1 MKTTEYI
8 SSRILKYQNPPN
20 GIQRRDAIKD
30 YTPQTPF
37 GRIKRV
43 YTPTQ
48 QPVLSQDNRNRWQHE
63 QASKQADRGYN
74 DYMEAKKTQEGLNNL
89 NGFLNFTDVMGLGT
103 GIAALLGKGVKYAG
117 KQAIKRVT
125 RNKMQKELG
134 EDYTNRLIKA
144 LGDRKESISK
154 SPIKYTIDNRSFV
167 SYLES
172 LGVDVSQFTN
182 RDIARLREL
191 RASSISQNLPAN
203 GRYTLISDISN
214 GNKTLYDADLFSS
227 SRSSPIGT
235 INGEESL
242 NKINIGKVEKLD
254 NTEKRVSE
262 DLYNSIIQY
271 GKQKGHDG
279 LISGEILESPEI
291 TYKIW
296 EHFPDKKLMGK
307 TGAHYFNYGKTI
319 RNPDSPSWNINNG
332 NVYKLTKPSRY
343 VPTKHKG
350 IFNPEIIDP
359 KTGKLNP
366 PDWNNPDIYKAAI
379 PLGVGTLNNKEENK

>member
-8 SSRILKYQNPPN
+8 SCKILKYQNPSN

-30 YTPQTPF
+30 YTPQVPFNKMKWINTP
-37 GRIKRV
+37 I
-43 YTPTQ
+43 Q
-48 QPVLSQDNRNRWQHE
+48 QPVLSQDNRSKWQHE

-74 DYMEAKKTQEGLNNL
+74 EYMEAKKAEQGLDRL
-89 NGFLNFTDVMGLGT
+89 NQFATFTDYAGLAT
-103 GIAALLGKGVKYAG
+103 GIGGLLGKGVKYAG

-191 RASSISQNLPAN
+191 RASSISQNLPTN

-227 SRSSPIGT
+227 SKSSPIGT

-242 NKINIGKVEKLD
+242 NKINIGRVEKLD
-254 NTEKRVSE
+254 NAEKRVSE

-296 EHFPDKKLMGK
+296 EHFPDKKLVDK

-319 RNPDSPSWNINNG
+319 RDPDSPSWNINNG

-350 IFNPEIIDP
+350 IFNPEIIDS

-366 PDWNNPDIYKAAI
+366 PDWNNPDIYKAVI